1 MNNSNNSMTLQDEI
15 LYREIIEEEVDS
27 QIIQQYDEIIQLNEI
42 NNGEMTIEDEI
53 LYGEMTN
60 QDQILY
66 REIIQEELDVVN
78 GDIGQG
84 PIEEV
89 NNEDRY
95 DYLYN
100 EIIQFNENNA
110 QGSMMMA
117 NNDCLMDFG
126 GEEDEIDIKIIEDYN
141 RIIQADAELAQVWPK
156 MRLI

>member
-1 MNNSNNSMTLQDEI
+1 MTLQDEI
-15 LYREIIEEEVDS
+15 LYREIIEEEVDA

-53 LYGEMTN
+53 LY
-60 QDQILY
+60 
-66 REIIQEELDVVN
+66 REIIEEELNVVN

-100 EIIQFNENNA
+100 EIIQFNVNNA

-126 GEEDEIDIKIIEDYN
+126 GAEDEIDIKIIEEYN
-141 RIIQADAELAQVWPK
+141 R
-156 MRLI
+156 LILEKKHHTSK

>member
-1 MNNSNNSMTLQDEI
+1 MNNSMTLQDEI
-15 LYREIIEEEVDS
+15 LYREIIEEEVDA

-66 REIIQEELDVVN
+66 REIIEEELDVVN

-156 MRLI
+156 MRLK

>member
-1 MNNSNNSMTLQDEI
+1 MTLQDEI
-15 LYREIIEEEVDS
+15 LYREIIEEEVDA

-100 EIIQFNENNA
+100 EIIQFNVNNA

-141 RIIQADAELAQVWPK
+141 RIIQADPELAQVWPK

>member
-1 MNNSNNSMTLQDEI
+1 MTLQDEI
-15 LYREIIEEEVDS
+15 LYREIIEEEVDA

-66 REIIQEELDVVN
+66 REIIEEELNVVN

-84 PIEEV
+84 PIKEV
-89 NNEDRY
+89 NNEDCY

-100 EIIQFNENNA
+100 EIIQFNESIMMENKQDDRLIVFDNA
-110 QGSMMMA
+110 
-117 NNDCLMDFG
+117 
-126 GEEDEIDIKIIEDYN
+126 EDEDVKIIQDYN
-141 RIIQADAELAQVWPK
+141 K
-156 MRLI
+156 MILEKKLHTSK

>member
-1 MNNSNNSMTLQDEI
+1 MTLQDEI

-126 GEEDEIDIKIIEDYN
+126 GAEDEIDIKIIEEYN
-141 RIIQADAELAQVWPK
+141 RIILEK
-156 MRLI
+156 NHHTSK

>member
-1 MNNSNNSMTLQDEI
+1 MTLQDEI
-15 LYREIIEEEVDS
+15 LYREIIEEEVDA

-89 NNEDRY
+89 KNEDRY

-100 EIIQFNENNA
+100 EIIQFNVNNA

-141 RIIQADAELAQVWPK
+141 RIIQADPELAQVWPK

>member
-1 MNNSNNSMTLQDEI
+1 MTLQDEI
-15 LYREIIEEEVDS
+15 LYREIIEEEVDG

>member
-1 MNNSNNSMTLQDEI
+1 MTLQDEI
-15 LYREIIEEEVDS
+15 LYREIIEEEVDA

-66 REIIQEELDVVN
+66 REIIEEELDVVN

-100 EIIQFNENNA
+100 EIIQFNVNNA

-126 GEEDEIDIKIIEDYN
+126 GAEDEIDIKIIEEYN